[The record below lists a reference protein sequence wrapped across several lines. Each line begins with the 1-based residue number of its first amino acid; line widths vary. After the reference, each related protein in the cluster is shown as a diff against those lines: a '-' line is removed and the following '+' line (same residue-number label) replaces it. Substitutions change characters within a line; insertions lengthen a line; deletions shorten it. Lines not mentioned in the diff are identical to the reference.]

1 MGKFQ
6 VHGVWLKL
14 FLKKIPFPLGI
25 FPQDF
30 LVLDYL
36 AEK

>member
-14 FLKKIPFPLGI
+14 FLKKIPFQLVI
-25 FPQDF
+25 FPA
-30 LVLDYL
+30 YL
-36 AEK
+36 LYK

>member
-25 FPQDF
+25 FPA
-30 LVLDYL
+30 YL
-36 AEK
+36 LYK